1 MGLAL
6 LRPHGLRWRS
16 STVIPG
22 SPLREQQQSL
32 LALLHGCLRDSVP
45 MVPMIR
51 ALAIEYPGD
60 YCYTLGKLSRRIEQ
74 GMPWVAALEQSPGAL
89 PEDIVLALRLG
100 YENDTLLPMLE
111 QLRRDESHDWMNREQ
126 SFWRNYLTYGLSLA
140 VVMIY
145 VLASFAY
152 FIMPT
157 LVKMMQEFELPGN
170 QITVMRIATQ
180 VAVYLALFVLAI
192 TLVLIVF
199 TWSERLRSF
208 ARRLFRIPEASTE
221 KMRGFLLR
229 MLAHVTEHR
238 SSMKAS
244 LATLA
249 EHHTSHDLKRR
260 LSAARLGLEQGSEPL
275 AALES
280 AGLIT
285 PAQSSCLQGEPA
297 TTQAWVLR
305 QVGSAMI
312 GQDFYRWRWTQSL
325 LPPTLILIMAFGVLW
340 ISSAMFDSLY
350 SLVTELAHQT
360 PGR

>member
-1 MGLAL
+1 
-6 LRPHGLRWRS
+6 
-16 STVIPG
+16 
-22 SPLREQQQSL
+22 
-32 LALLHGCLRDSVP
+32 

-199 TWSERLRSF
+199 TWSERLRSLV
-208 ARRLFRIPEASTE
+208 RRLLWIPDASAQ

-229 MLAHVTEHR
+229 MFAHVTEHG
-238 SSMKAS
+238 SSMKGA

-249 EHHTSHDLKRR
+249 EHHTNWDLKRR
-260 LSAARLGLEQGSEPL
+260 LSAARIGIEQGSEPL
-275 AALES
+275 AALQS

-285 PAQSSCLQGEPA
+285 PAQGTCLQGEPA
-297 TTQAWVLR
+297 TTQAWIMR
-305 QVGSAMI
+305 QLGSAMI
-312 GQDFYRWRWTQSL
+312 GQDFYRWRWIQSL
-325 LPPTLILIMAFGVLW
+325 FPPLLILTMAFGVLW